1 MRQHPS
7 LGQEN
12 AKRIFILTA
21 LHKLLCCE
29 GKRCDLMNKGS
40 NDEIAFKEDDILPYE
55 KWLAAFRNGS
65 SSEILEEHE
74 FLRQFHATG
83 FYEAYDIVAS
93 FAEKSQV
100 EILWFLEKRECGHPY
115 VNSNYP
121 ELESLCTYCN
131 GFFSYRDSIP
141 CPYSQCSSIFCS
153 KICLQDHI
161 ALKHK

>member
-1 MRQHPS
+1 
-7 LGQEN
+7 
-12 AKRIFILTA
+12 
-21 LHKLLCCE
+21 
-29 GKRCDLMNKGS
+29 MNKES

-65 SSEILEEHE
+65 SSEILEGHE

-121 ELESLCTYCN
+121 E
-131 GFFSYRDSIP
+131 
-141 CPYSQCSSIFCS
+141 
-153 KICLQDHI
+153 
-161 ALKHK
+161 

>member
-1 MRQHPS
+1 
-7 LGQEN
+7 
-12 AKRIFILTA
+12 
-21 LHKLLCCE
+21 
-29 GKRCDLMNKGS
+29 MNKES

-65 SSEILEEHE
+65 NSEILEEHE

-141 CPYSQCSSIFCS
+141 
-153 KICLQDHI
+153 
-161 ALKHK
+161 

>member
-1 MRQHPS
+1 MKQHPS

-29 GKRCDLMNKGS
+29 GKRCDLMNKES
-40 NDEIAFKEDDILPYE
+40 NDEIAFKEDDILPFE

-93 FAEKSQV
+93 YAEKSQV

-115 VNSNYP
+115 VNAITRS
-121 ELESLCTYCN
+121 
-131 GFFSYRDSIP
+131 
-141 CPYSQCSSIFCS
+141 
-153 KICLQDHI
+153 
-161 ALKHK
+161 

>member
-1 MRQHPS
+1 
-7 LGQEN
+7 
-12 AKRIFILTA
+12 
-21 LHKLLCCE
+21 
-29 GKRCDLMNKGS
+29 MNKES

-65 SSEILEEHE
+65 NSEILEEHE

-131 GFFSYRDSIP
+131 GFSAIGTPYLVQPPMFFYILFKNMSAGPY
-141 CPYSQCSSIFCS
+141 CP
-153 KICLQDHI
+153 
-161 ALKHK
+161 

>member
-1 MRQHPS
+1 VRQHPS

-29 GKRCDLMNKGS
+29 GKRCDLMNKES

-65 SSEILEEHE
+65 SSKILEEH
-74 FLRQFHATG
+74 
-83 FYEAYDIVAS
+83 DIVVS